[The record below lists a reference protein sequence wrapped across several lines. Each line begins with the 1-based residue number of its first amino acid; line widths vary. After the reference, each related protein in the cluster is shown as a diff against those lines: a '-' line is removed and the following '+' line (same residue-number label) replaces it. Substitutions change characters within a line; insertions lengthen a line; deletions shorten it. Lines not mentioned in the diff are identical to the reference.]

1 MFPTVI
7 PTAPT
12 ARISPAGCAS
22 SARPRGTP
30 RQTVRSTR
38 TPTSIRLAVL
48 TTPPVASGGSTL
60 LEPLEQVIPD
70 AERVGHDRE
79 RRVYRSARGEEA
91 RVHHVEVVHFVRLA
105 VRVQRRGFR
114 VVPEADRP
122 VLVRDARQRDA
133 LAEIEAPREQA
144 FVALVAVDATLGL
157 LLHQALELLDQ
168 ALVALLIVRLVG
180 EDDVAGPVEGDTVI
194 RVREILGGEP
204 EVQRVLGH
212 ELERP
217 ARRDRRRAGLE
228 RVPIELADKG
238 NVAHRELPLL
248 RAEVEIVQRECL
260 LEDRR
265 VGTLGEGHEH
275 RVDMAHVVAPH
286 DVRAVGQALRVLVIG
301 RAQQERRRVDG
312 AGRHDDD
319 VGRIRLGGT
328 LTLDDHPLDVTARGT
343 GLETRDVRAREQ
355 LHVGMLEGGVD
366 AEHLGVRL
374 RIDETGMPVAG
385 LAANA
390 AAGSG
395 VPLVQHHAERD
406 VKRLESK
413 TGEIVAELLNPRLMT
428 DRRMRV
434 RSAGRRI
441 RGIFLPAAVHLVELL
456 GLRVIRLQVL
466 VRDRPRGRETVP
478 MLDLPEVL
486 PTEAEERGTV
496 ELGVAAHPVVGVR
509 VELSTLS
516 VPPHLPG
523 VVFPLQVDRLRAPVV
538 LLARDV
544 VAALYEQDA
553 LAGGGE
559 TIGQRSTPRP
569 GPD

>member
-12 ARISPAGCAS
+12 ARISPADCAS

-38 TPTSIRLAVL
+38 TPASIRLAIL
-48 TTPPVASGGSTL
+48 TTPPVASGGSSTL

-70 AERVGHDRE
+70 AERVGHDRK

-105 VRVQRRGFR
+105 VRVQRGGLR
-114 VVPEADRP
+114 VAPEADRP
-122 VLVRDARQRDA
+122 VLVRDARQRNA

-144 FVALVAVDATLGL
+144 FMALVAMDATLGL
-157 LLHQALELLDQ
+157 LLHQILELLGQ
-168 ALVALLIVRLVG
+168 ASVPLLVVRLVA
-180 EDDVAGPVEGDTVI
+180 EDDVAGPVEGDAVV

-228 RVPIELADKG
+228 RVPVELPDKG
-238 NVAHRELPLL
+238 DVAHRELPLL

-319 VGRIRLGGT
+319 VGRIRLGGA
-328 LTLDDHPLDVTARGT
+328 LTLDDHPLHVTARGT
-343 GLETRDVRAREQ
+343 GLETRDVRARQ
-355 LHVGMLEGGVD
+355 QRDVGMFESGVD
-366 AEHLGVRL
+366 AEHLGVRF
-374 RIDETGMPVAG
+374 RIDETGMSVAR

-395 VPLVQHHAERD
+395 VPLVQHHTKGD
-406 VKRLESK
+406 VERLEPQ
-413 TGEIVAELLNPRLMT
+413 TGEIVAELLHTRLMT
-428 DRRMRV
+428 DRRMRI
-434 RSAGRRI
+434 RSTGRWI
-441 RGIFLPAAVHLVELL
+441 RGILFPAAVHLVELL

-466 VRDRPRGRETVP
+466 VRDRPRGREAAP
-478 MLDLPEVL
+478 MLDLPKVL
-486 PTEAEERGTV
+486 PAEAEQRGAI
-496 ELGVAAHPVVGVR
+496 ELSVAANPVVGVR
-509 VELSTLS
+509 VELSTLR
-516 VPPHLPG
+516 VPPYFLG
-523 VVFPLQVDRLRAPVV
+523 VVFPLQVDRLRTPVV
-538 LLARDV
+538 LLSWDV
-544 VAALYEQDA
+544 VASL
-553 LAGGGE
+553 
-559 TIGQRSTPRP
+559 
-569 GPD
+569 

>member
-12 ARISPAGCAS
+12 ARISPADCAS

-38 TPTSIRLAVL
+38 TPASIRLAIL
-48 TTPPVASGGSTL
+48 TTPPVASGGSSTL

-70 AERVGHDRE
+70 AERVGHDRK

-133 LAEIEAPREQA
+133 LAEIEVPREQA

-168 ALVALLIVRLVG
+168 ALVTLLIVRLVG

-204 EVQRVLGH
+204 EGQRGLGQ

-238 NVAHRELPLL
+238 DVAHPELPLL

-260 LEDRR
+260 LE
-265 VGTLGEGHEH
+265 E
-275 RVDMAHVVAPH
+275 
-286 DVRAVGQALRVLVIG
+286 IG
-301 RAQQERRRVDG
+301 RASCRERV
-312 AGRHDDD
+312 
-319 VGRIRLGGT
+319 
-328 LTLDDHPLDVTARGT
+328 
-343 GLETRDVRAREQ
+343 
-355 LHVGMLEGGVD
+355 
-366 AEHLGVRL
+366 
-374 RIDETGMPVAG
+374 
-385 LAANA
+385 
-390 AAGSG
+390 
-395 VPLVQHHAERD
+395 
-406 VKRLESK
+406 
-413 TGEIVAELLNPRLMT
+413 
-428 DRRMRV
+428 
-434 RSAGRRI
+434 
-441 RGIFLPAAVHLVELL
+441 
-456 GLRVIRLQVL
+456 
-466 VRDRPRGRETVP
+466 
-478 MLDLPEVL
+478 
-486 PTEAEERGTV
+486 
-496 ELGVAAHPVVGVR
+496 
-509 VELSTLS
+509 
-516 VPPHLPG
+516 
-523 VVFPLQVDRLRAPVV
+523 
-538 LLARDV
+538 
-544 VAALYEQDA
+544 
-553 LAGGGE
+553 
-559 TIGQRSTPRP
+559 
-569 GPD
+569 